1 MAKIKRGEPGHNAG
15 KTIKKNNP
23 KSVVAYEN
31 IAKDDKSKQVSN
43 TTTKPVKKP

>member
-23 KSVVAYEN
+23 KSVVAYEK
-31 IAKDDKSKQVSN
+31 IEKDDKSKQGKS
-43 TTTKPVKKP
+43 TVKKS

>member
-23 KSVVAYEN
+23 KSVVAYEK
-31 IAKDDKSKQVSN
+31 IAKDDQSKKGN
-43 TTTKPVKKP
+43 TVVKKP